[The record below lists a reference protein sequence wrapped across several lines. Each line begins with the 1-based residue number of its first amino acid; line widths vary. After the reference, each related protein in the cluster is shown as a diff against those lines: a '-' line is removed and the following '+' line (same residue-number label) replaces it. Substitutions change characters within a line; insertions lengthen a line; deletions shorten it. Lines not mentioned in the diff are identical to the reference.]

1 MRQQGV
7 LNRIIALFA
16 LFALVLPA
24 SAKVAS
30 CLDHVKG
37 NACCM
42 SHGQPVAKKL
52 VSEPVSSCCTTKAKS
67 DSKAPKVNELK
78 SASELKSVDESKS
91 GCHCKI
97 ESAPTKP
104 PHDSVLQLS
113 SNSTGEVSNSVTPVN
128 LSSPTPEVR
137 LEQAVF
143 FNDSSPPDEPIGS
156 SHDGRAPPVSG
167 F

>member
-1 MRQQGV
+1 M
-7 LNRIIALFA
+7 FA
-16 LFALVLPA
+16 LIALVLPA
-24 SAKVAS
+24 SAKVVS
-30 CLDHVKG
+30 CLDHVKE

-52 VSEPVSSCCTTKAKS
+52 VSEPVSSCCTTKTKS
-67 DSKAPKVNELK
+67 DSKAEKV
-78 SASELKSVDESKS
+78 VESKS

-97 ESAPTKP
+97 KSAPTKP
-104 PHDSVLQLS
+104 LHDPVLQLS
-113 SNSTGEVSNSVTPVN
+113 SDANGEVSYATGPFK
-128 LSSPTPEVR
+128 LSSSTSEVR

-143 FNDSSPPDEPIGS
+143 FNDSSPPDEPLGS

>member
-30 CLDHVKG
+30 CLDHVKE

-42 SHGQPVAKKL
+42 SHGQPAAKKI
-52 VSEPVSSCCTTKAKS
+52 VTEPVSSCCSHQAKS
-67 DSKAPKVNELK
+67 VRAVQKVVEAKGN
-78 SASELKSVDESKS
+78 
-91 GCHCKI
+91 CHCKI
-97 ESAPTKP
+97 KSAPTMLSN
-104 PHDSVLQLS
+104 DLGVQLS
-113 SNSTGEVSNSVTPVN
+113 RDNLEISCSAEPVASTNFDTVA
-128 LSSPTPEVR
+128 R
-137 LEQAVF
+137 LDQVIF
-143 FNDSSPPDEPIGS
+143 FSDSSPPDEPLGS
-156 SHDGRAPPVSG
+156 SHDGRAPPFSE

>member
-30 CLDHVKG
+30 CLDHVKE

-78 SASELKSVDESKS
+78 SANELKSVDESKS

-113 SNSTGEVSNSVTPVN
+113 SNSPGEVSNSATPVN
-128 LSSPTPEVR
+128 LSQLAENRQLPFIIFEQGFLHQRSPRTVY
-137 LEQAVF
+137 
-143 FNDSSPPDEPIGS
+143 
-156 SHDGRAPPVSG
+156 
-167 F
+167 

>member
-30 CLDHVKG
+30 CLDHAKEKT
-37 NACCM
+37 CCM
-42 SHGQPVAKKL
+42 SHVQPVAEKVVTK
-52 VSEPVSSCCTTKAKS
+52 SISSCCNSKS
-67 DSKAPKVNELK
+67 NAESKVPKV
-78 SASELKSVDESKS
+78 DEAK
-91 GCHCKI
+91 GECHCKI

-104 PHDSVLQLS
+104 LHDSVLQLS
-113 SNSTGEVSNSVTPVN
+113 SVESGEVSDSTPLVQ
-128 LSSPTPEVR
+128 LPSTTSER
-137 LEQAVF
+137 WLEQAIY
-143 FNDSSPPDEPIGS
+143 FNDSSPPDEPLGS

>member
-16 LFALVLPA
+16 LIALVLPA

-30 CLDHVKG
+30 CLDHVKE

-52 VSEPVSSCCTTKAKS
+52 VSEPVSSCCTTKATS
-67 DSKAPKVNELK
+67 DSKAPTVQ
-78 SASELKSVDESKS
+78 ESKS

-97 ESAPTKP
+97 KSAPTKP
-104 PHDSVLQLS
+104 LHDSVLQLS
-113 SNSTGEVSNSVTPVN
+113 SDANGEVSYSTAPVK
-128 LSSPTPEVR
+128 LSSSTSEVR

-143 FNDSSPPDEPIGS
+143 FSDSSPPDEPLGS

>member
-30 CLDHVKG
+30 CLDHVKE

-52 VSEPVSSCCTTKAKS
+52 VSEPVSSCCTTKVKS
-67 DSKAPKVNELK
+67 DSKAPKVNE
-78 SASELKSVDESKS
+78 SKSVDESKS

-113 SNSTGEVSNSVTPVN
+113 SNSPGEVSNSATPVN